1 MNEQIEIT
9 LREAGTEDAERVAEL
24 IHALIG
30 ELAPG
35 YADAALLT
43 SYKRAAAEHL
53 GRNTGYWA
61 FLADA
66 GEDGTVGVI
75 TLNECTAIYA
85 GGRFGEIAEL
95 YIAPAYRSQGVG
107 ALLTDR
113 AIAFAKARGW
123 PRLEVGA
130 PDQPRW
136 TRTADFYRRHGF
148 VEVGPRLKHP
158 LGD

>member
-1 MNEQIEIT
+1 MTAPIEIA
-9 LREAGTEDAERVAEL
+9 EAGPDDAGLVAEL
-24 IHALIG
+24 VHALIC
-30 ELAPG
+30 ELTPG
-35 YADAALLT
+35 RADAELLAGYRKT
-43 SYKRAAAEHL
+43 AAAYIGKNE
-53 GRNTGYWA
+53 GYWA

-66 GEDGTVGVI
+66 GDDGAVGVI

-85 GGRFGEIAEL
+85 GGHFGKIAEL

-107 ALLTDR
+107 ALLLDR

-136 TRTADFYRRHGF
+136 SRTVDFYRRNGF
-148 VEVGPRLKHP
+148 VEVGPRLKRP
-158 LGD
+158 VEG